1 MIYSTNLQGPSGV
14 DGFNS
19 KVCAGPAGKHN
30 PHCASTV
37 APAVVYPVPAADP
50 YPVPAAD
57 PYPVPAAD
65 PYPVPAADPYPVPA
79 ADPYPASS

>member
-1 MIYSTNLQGPSGV
+1 MQCLETLMIYSTNLQGPSGV

-65 PYPVPAADPYPVPA
+65 PYPVPAADPYP
-79 ADPYPASS
+79 ASS